1 MKTFTQSEKFN
12 PYNNFARDVA
22 LISSVRGSYNPSRV
36 TVARQLILKAVVTML
51 SSRQRRLA
59 RPLTLAIAAVVC
71 LLGATSFSAQTPRER
86 TLYVSA
92 VDEKGEPIEGLGP
105 NDFIVREDGAP
116 REVLRVSRAIEPIDI
131 AILVDDS
138 AASEQL
144 IPRVREALRPFVARM
159 SDGNQIALIG
169 LADRPTILANY
180 TSNPALLEKGIGLL
194 WPRTRAGSTLLDGIF
209 EVSRGLERRETPRAV
224 IIPVITDGGDFANRQ
239 YDQVIQEVKRA
250 SVAIHAVTVG
260 NFNSTDDEEL
270 RNRGRMLA
278 EGTKTSGGQRVNL
291 LTPMAVQQAFDRLAR
306 ELLSQ
311 YKVVYGHPESLIPPT
326 KFEVIAR
333 RPGITMRGTPERGTG
348 TSK

>member
-1 MKTFTQSEKFN
+1 M
-12 PYNNFARDVA
+12 
-22 LISSVRGSYNPSRV
+22 
-36 TVARQLILKAVVTML
+36 ML
-51 SSRQRRLA
+51 SSRHRRPA
-59 RPLTLAIAAVVC
+59 RPPTLAIATVAC
-71 LLGATSFSAQTPRER
+71 LLVTVSFSAQGPRER
-86 TLYVSA
+86 TMFVSA
-92 VDEKGEPIEGLGP
+92 VDEKGEPVEGLGP
-105 NDFIVREDGAP
+105 NDFIVREDGAA
-116 REVLRVSRAIEPIDI
+116 REVLRVSRATEPIDI

-180 TSNPALLEKGIGLL
+180 TSNATLLEKGIGLL
-194 WPRTRAGSTLLDGIF
+194 WPRTRAGSTLLDGVF
-209 EVSRGLERRETPRAV
+209 EVSRGLQRRETPRAV

-239 YDQVIQEVKRA
+239 YDQVIEEVKRA

-270 RNRGRMLA
+270 RNRGRLLA
-278 EGTKTSGGQRVNL
+278 EGTRISGGQRVNL
-291 LTPMAVQQAFDRLAR
+291 LTPMAVQQTFGRLAR

-326 KFEVIAR
+326 RFDVSAR
-333 RPGITMRGTPERGTG
+333 RPGITMRGAPERGTG
-348 TSK
+348 PSK

>member
-1 MKTFTQSEKFN
+1 M
-12 PYNNFARDVA
+12 
-22 LISSVRGSYNPSRV
+22 
-36 TVARQLILKAVVTML
+36 ML
-51 SSRQRRLA
+51 SAVQRGLM
-59 RPLTLAIAAVVC
+59 RPLLLAIAAVLC
-71 LLGATSFSAQTPRER
+71 LFATTSAQGPRER
-86 TLYVSA
+86 TMYVSA
-92 VDEKGEPIEGLGP
+92 VDEKGEPIERLGP

-138 AASEQL
+138 GASEQL
-144 IPRVREALRPFVARM
+144 IPRVREALRPFIARM
-159 SDGNQIALIG
+159 TDGNQIALVG
-169 LADRPTILANY
+169 LADRPTILSNY
-180 TSNPALLEKGIGLL
+180 TSNPTLLDKGIGLL

-224 IIPVITDGGDFANRQ
+224 IVPVITDGGDFANRQ

-260 NFNSTDDEEL
+260 NFNSTDQEEI
-270 RNRGRMLA
+270 RNRGRMLD
-278 EGTKTSGGQRVNL
+278 EGTRISGGQRVNL
-291 LTPMAVQQAFDRLAR
+291 LTPMSVQQALERLGR

-326 KFEVIAR
+326 KFEVSAR